1 MAQDNHSSGTN
12 HNATH
17 TDVVGVTAK
26 QRENMGIAIAVV
38 SMFLVLLIAAQTELD
53 EAPTRS
59 QIVNVVDVNPSV
71 STP

>member
-1 MAQDNHSSGTN
+1 MAQDNHSSGT
-12 HNATH
+12 HHAT
-17 TDVVGVTAK
+17 TSAYVVGVTAK
-26 QRENMGIAIAVV
+26 QRENMGISIALILMLV
-38 SMFLVLLIAAQTELD
+38 VLLIAAQTELD